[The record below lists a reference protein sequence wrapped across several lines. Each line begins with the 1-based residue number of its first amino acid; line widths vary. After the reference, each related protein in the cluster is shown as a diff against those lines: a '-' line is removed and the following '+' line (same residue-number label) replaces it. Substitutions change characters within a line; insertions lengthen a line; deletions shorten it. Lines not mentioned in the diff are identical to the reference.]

1 MNFCERCNLTSCFLR
16 VRVVKEPSE
25 GLSDRWMKL
34 FSRKAWVDGI
44 ISVKVV
50 VVEVSVQGEGLRLR
64 VFKEASH

>member
-1 MNFCERCNLTSCFLR
+1 MI
-16 VRVVKEPSE
+16 EPSE
-25 GLSDRWMKL
+25 GLSDRWIKL